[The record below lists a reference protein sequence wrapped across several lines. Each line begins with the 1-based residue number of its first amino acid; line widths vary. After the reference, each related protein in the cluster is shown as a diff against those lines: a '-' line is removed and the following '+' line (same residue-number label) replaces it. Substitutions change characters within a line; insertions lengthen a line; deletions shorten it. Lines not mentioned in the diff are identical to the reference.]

1 MLGFDWP
8 TMAAVALRSALE
20 RMGCSHGGKA
30 TAPHREGYYSF
41 VQFGGFFG
49 FPGHHV
55 CDEFGRMNLVVLSA
69 RICILQGNL
78 VPKGD

>member
-1 MLGFDWP
+1 MNEYDSPGL
-8 TMAAVALRSALE
+8 VQHL
-20 RMGCSHGGKA
+20 GGKA
-30 TAPHREGYYSF
+30 TAPHREGYYTF

-69 RICILQGNL
+69 RIYISQGKL